1 MVEIEGISYQIIDGK
16 LYRYADLTLDKG
28 FKIVLG
34 SPGSE
39 GILKNL
45 LNRLLGI
52 RIEHLEYRASEYPGM
67 TEDDRASRFDVF
79 CRDENGS
86 SFIIEMQNWQ
96 QKYFNKRAVYYSSL
110 AVQNQA
116 VEEYRRQREVLQKEW
131 NYDFS
136 PLFVVS
142 FLNFN
147 NWTFEGCD
155 KRRNGYVATYR
166 YRDVETGNE
175 LNDGTSLVFID
186 LARFDKNIDTCN
198 SLEDMWLYS
207 IKNMSHQSSCP
218 ESMAG
223 TEVEELYRHAELAK
237 MTKEQRISLEVSIMS
252 RNDILN
258 SLRET
263 VEAAKEEAIEIGKA
277 EGRAKGLAQGREIGL
292 SEGREIGISEG
303 RKIGLSEGREIG
315 ISEGREIGISEGR
328 EIGISEGREIGISEG
343 RAEGRAEEQREI
355 AGRMLAA
362 GMPVEQIAQFTGM
375 TAEELSSLQSL

>member
-1 MVEIEGISYQIIDGK
+1 MSKKSQKTPKGRLVKIDGIYYQIIDGK

-45 LNRLLGI
+45 LNRLLGTKI
-52 RIEHLEYRASEYPGM
+52 NYLEYRANEYPGM
-67 TEDDRASRFDVF
+67 TEDDRASRFDVY
-79 CRDENGS
+79 CKDEDGRG
-86 SFIIEMQNWQ
+86 FVIEMQNWQ

-116 VEEYRRQREVLQKEW
+116 IEEYRRQKEILQRDW

-136 PLFVVS
+136 PLYVVS

-155 KRRNGYVATYR
+155 KRRNEYVATYR

-186 LARFDKNIDTCN
+186 LARFNKSLDACENI
-198 SLEDMWLYS
+198 EDMWLYS
-207 IKNMSHQSSCP
+207 IKNMSSQSSCP

-223 TEVEELYRHAELAK
+223 TEIEELFRQAELAK

-263 VEAAKEEAIEIGKA
+263 IESAKEEAIALGKA
-277 EGRAKGLAQGREIGL
+277 EGLAIGHA
-292 SEGREIGISEG
+292 EG
-303 RKIGLSEGREIG
+303 K
-315 ISEGREIGISEGR
+315 
-328 EIGISEGREIGISEG
+328 SEG
-343 RAEGRAEEQREI
+343 RAEGRAEGELIKAKEI
-355 AGRMLAA
+355 AAKLLA
-362 GMPVEQIAQFTGM
+362 TGLSKSEV
-375 TAEELSSLQSL
+375 AEIVGLDESELDIV